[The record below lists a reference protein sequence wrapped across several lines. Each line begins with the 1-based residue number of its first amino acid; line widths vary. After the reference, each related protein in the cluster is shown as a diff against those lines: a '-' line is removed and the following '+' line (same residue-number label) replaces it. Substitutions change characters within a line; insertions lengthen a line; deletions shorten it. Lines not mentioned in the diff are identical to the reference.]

1 MCNGVL
7 DIITKVHL
15 DDVRS
20 HQVPLGTITPIAR
33 FIVFI
38 VITRGGGGGRACWPN
53 GQSEQT
59 CVIYAMHQ

>member
-20 HQVPLGTITPIAR
+20 HQVPLGTITPIAH

-38 VITRGGGGGRACWPN
+38 VITRGGGGGGACWPN
-53 GQSEQT
+53 GQLGKMH
-59 CVIYAMHQ
+59 VIYAMHQ